1 MVDKIIAKS
10 NIANKIR
17 NTVLSR
23 KKGLMPL
30 FELISNSIHSIFERA
45 AADLMDFNFIDFGG
59 KFLNEL
65 NGVL

>member
-30 FELISNSIHSIFERA
+30 FELISNSIH
-45 AADLMDFNFIDFGG
+45 
-59 KFLNEL
+59 
-65 NGVL
+65 

>member
-45 AADLMDFNFIDFGG
+45 AADLMDEDEEG
-59 KFLNEL
+59 KY
-65 NGVL
+65 